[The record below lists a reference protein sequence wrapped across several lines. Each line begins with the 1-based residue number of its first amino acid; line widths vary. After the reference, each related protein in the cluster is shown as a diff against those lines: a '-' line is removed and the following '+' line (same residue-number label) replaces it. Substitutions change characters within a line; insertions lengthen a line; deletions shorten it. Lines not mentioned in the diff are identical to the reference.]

1 MPSEGSPP
9 GVGPASP
16 ATPGPTHGDVWRI
29 AAPLILSN
37 ISVPLLG
44 MVDTAVM
51 GHLDEPWYLGAVAVG
66 ATIFSFL
73 YTGVNFLRM
82 GTTGLA
88 AQACGA
94 GDGAAVRTSIGQ
106 AVIVALAIA
115 FLLIALQQP
124 AGSIAL
130 ALLGPGPEVAEFA
143 RVYFD
148 VRIWSA
154 PATLANYAIVG
165 WFIGLQNARVPLA
178 IVLVINLTNILLDL
192 VFVVGLG
199 MKTEGVALASVIAEF
214 TGLAVG
220 LAFVA
225 RELKRWPGRFD
236 RTALTRI
243 GNYGPFFSV
252 NGNLFLRTMALMF
265 ALGFLTARS
274 ARLGDVLLAAN
285 AILLNLQYLLSYAL
299 DGLAHAAEA
308 LVGKAMGER
317 SRENLRRAVRL
328 SLIWSLAVAVAF
340 SLFYA
345 LAGPAIIR
353 LLTEL
358 PEVVRAAL
366 AYLPW
371 MVASPLVSVWS
382 FLYDGVFVGATR
394 AREMRNIMVLSAF
407 GVFVPVWFLT
417 QPWGNHG
424 LWFAFLAFMGARG
437 IGMHWYYRRVVAHPW
452 PSPQRY
458 GERSA

>member
-1 MPSEGSPP
+1 VTAAAASGR
-9 GVGPASP
+9 PAS
-16 ATPGPTHGDVWRI
+16 HRDVWRI

-94 GDGAAVRTSIGQ
+94 RDGAGVRTSIGQ

-115 FLLIALQQP
+115 LLLIALQKP
-124 AGSIAL
+124 AGTIAL
-130 ALLGPGPEVAEFA
+130 ALLGPGPEVAEYA
-143 RVYFD
+143 RLYFD

-178 IVLVINLTNILLDL
+178 IVLVINLTNIVLDL

-199 MKTEGVALASVIAEF
+199 MKTEGVALASVFAEF
-214 TGLAVG
+214 TGLAVA

-236 RTALTRI
+236 RPALTRLR
-243 GNYGPFFSV
+243 NYGPFFSV

-317 SRENLRRAVRL
+317 SRDNLRRAVRL
-328 SLIWSLAVAVAF
+328 SLIWSLAVAVVFA
-340 SLFYA
+340 LLYA
-345 LAGPAIIR
+345 LAGPAVIR

-358 PEVVRAAL
+358 PEVVQAAMT
-366 AYLPW
+366 YLPW

-417 QPWGNHG
+417 QSWGNHG

-437 IGMHWYYRRVVAHPW
+437 IGMHWYYQRLAAHPW
-452 PSPQRY
+452 PTPARHA
-458 GERSA
+458 G